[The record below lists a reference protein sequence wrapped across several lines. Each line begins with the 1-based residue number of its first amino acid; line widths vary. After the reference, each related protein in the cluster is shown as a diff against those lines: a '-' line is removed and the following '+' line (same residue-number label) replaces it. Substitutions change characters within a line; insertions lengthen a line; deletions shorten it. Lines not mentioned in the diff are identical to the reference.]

1 MQLKVFRNDILDGL
15 QKSSGIIPAKTGAA
29 FLRTIWLEAIPGA
42 LRILSTDSSLEF
54 TGQYAA
60 QVTEEGLCGVQG
72 KSFFELVRKLPP
84 GEISLTLDA
93 ASGNLL
99 IKQGSRRY
107 KLPVSDRNWF
117 QNFSPFPSD
126 GSVIWSGDFLQ
137 EIIDRVAYCISDED
151 TMEAMACMF
160 LKSSAEGAK
169 VEVCGLNGHQFSLVG
184 FLNDDI
190 HAMLPPEGILI
201 QKKYVTEL
209 KRWLTA
215 DEIELAISQKRLFFR
230 TQEKSGTE
238 EGAAPKIETFSLPL
252 SYYQYPDYN
261 AFVSKLAT
269 DGVSTLS
276 IDRLE
281 LLDALERVAI
291 FNTDNNRCAYFLFDG
306 PGELS
311 LRSQGQESGEASE
324 TLECTFSG
332 SLPKVA
338 FPTKDL
344 TDILGHFHSAKVTL
358 ALTGAEGPCGI
369 TGIDDTDVDSLV
381 IIMPMKIVEE
391 TYYSEEDIA

>member
-1 MQLKVFRNDILDGL
+1 MQLTVFRNDIIDGL

-29 FLRTIWLEAIPGA
+29 FLRTIWLEASGA
-42 LRILSTDSSLEF
+42 TLRILSTDSSLEF
-54 TGQYAA
+54 TGQYPAK
-60 QVTEEGLCGVQG
+60 VTVEGLCGVQG

-84 GEISLTLDA
+84 GEIGLKLDD

-99 IKQGSRRY
+99 ITQGSRRY

-117 QNFSPFPSD
+117 QSFAPFPEA
-126 GSVIWSGDFLQ
+126 GSVLWSGDFLQ
-137 EIIDRVAYCISDED
+137 ELLDRVLYCISEED

-160 LKSSAEGAK
+160 MRPDAQGAK
-169 VEVCGLNGHQFSLVG
+169 VEVCGLNGHQFSLVA

-201 QKKYVTEL
+201 QKKYVSEL
-209 KRWLTA
+209 RRWLSA
-215 DEIELAISQKRLFFR
+215 EEVDLAISDKRLFFKA
-230 TQEKSGTE
+230 QIKDDGDE
-238 EGAAPKIETFSLPL
+238 APAKKIETFSLPL

-261 AFVSKLAT
+261 SFVSNLSRDDT
-269 DGVSTLS
+269 STLT

-281 LLDALERVAI
+281 LMDALDRVAI
-291 FNTDNNRCAYFLFDG
+291 FNTDNNRCAYFLFDN

-311 LRSQGQESGEASE
+311 LRSQGQEAGEASE
-324 TLECTFSG
+324 TLECTFAG
-332 SLPKVA
+332 SLEKVA
-338 FPTKDL
+338 FPTKDII
-344 TDILGHFHSAKVTL
+344 DILSHFHATKVTL
-358 ALTGAEGPCGI
+358 TLTGAEGPCGI
-369 TGIDDTDVDSLV
+369 TGEEDPDCLV

>member
-1 MQLKVFRNDILDGL
+1 MQLTVFRNDIIDGL

-29 FLRTIWLEAIPGA
+29 FLRTIWLEAQGSV

-54 TGQYAA
+54 TGQYPAKIK
-60 QVTEEGLCGVQG
+60 EEGLCGVQG
-72 KSFFELVRKLPP
+72 KNFFELVRKLPS
-84 GEISLTLDA
+84 GEIGLTLDS

-117 QNFSPFPSD
+117 QSFAPFPEE
-126 GSVIWSGDFLQ
+126 GAVMWSGDFL
-137 EIIDRVAYCISDED
+137 EELIDRVVYCISDED
-151 TMEAMACMF
+151 TMEAMACLYMRP
-160 LKSSAEGAK
+160 SAETPK

-184 FLNDDI
+184 FSDDNI
-190 HAMLPPEGILI
+190 HPLLPAEGILI

-209 KRWLTA
+209 RRWLSTN
-215 DEIELAISQKRLFFR
+215 EIELAISQKRLFFR
-230 TQEKSGTE
+230 AQVKDVADE
-238 EGAAPKIETFSLPL
+238 AATKLETFSLPL

-261 AFVSKLAT
+261 SFVSKLRT
-269 DGVSTLS
+269 DDISTMT

-281 LLDALERVAI
+281 LMDALDRVAI
-291 FNTDNNRCAYFLFDG
+291 FTTDNNRCAYFLFEN

-324 TLECTFSG
+324 TLECVFAG
-332 SLPKVA
+332 NLPKVA
-338 FPTKDL
+338 FPTKDI
-344 TDILGHFHSAKVTL
+344 TEILGHFHSDKVNFT
-358 ALTGAEGPCGI
+358 LTGAEGPCGI
-369 TGIDDTDVDSLV
+369 TGKDDSESLV

>member
-1 MQLKVFRNDILDGL
+1 MQLTVFRNDIIDGL

-29 FLRTIWLEAIPGA
+29 FLRTIWLEATGSV

-54 TGQYAA
+54 TGQYPAK
-60 QVTEEGLCGVQG
+60 VKEEGLCGVQG
-72 KSFFELVRKLPP
+72 KNFFELVRKLPP
-84 GEISLTLDA
+84 GEIGLTLDGV
-93 ASGNLL
+93 SGNLL

-117 QNFSPFPSD
+117 QSFAPFPEE
-126 GSVIWSGDFLQ
+126 GAVMWSGDFL
-137 EIIDRVAYCISDED
+137 EELIDRVAYCISDED
-151 TMEAMACMF
+151 TMEAMACLYMRP
-160 LKSSAEGAK
+160 AAAVPK

-184 FLNDDI
+184 FSDDNI
-190 HAMLPPEGILI
+190 HPMLPAEGILI
-201 QKKYVTEL
+201 QKKYVAEL
-209 KRWLTA
+209 RRWLSTN
-215 DEIELAISQKRLFFR
+215 EIELAISQKRLFFR
-230 TQEKSGTE
+230 AQVKDEAD
-238 EGAAPKIETFSLPL
+238 AAATKLETFSLPL

-261 AFVSKLAT
+261 SFVSKLRT
-269 DGVSTLS
+269 EDISTLV

-281 LLDALERVAI
+281 LMDALDRVAI
-291 FNTDNNRCAYFLFDG
+291 FTTDNNRCAYFIFEG

-324 TLECTFSG
+324 TLDCTFTG

-338 FPTKDL
+338 FPTKDI
-344 TDILGHFHSAKVTL
+344 TDILGHFHSAKVSLT
-358 ALTGAEGPCGI
+358 LTGAEGPCGI
-369 TGIDDTDVDSLV
+369 TGEEDADSLV

>member
-1 MQLKVFRNDILDGL
+1 MQLTVFRNDIIDGL

-29 FLRTIWLEAIPGA
+29 FLRTIWLEAQGSV

-54 TGQYAA
+54 TGLYTAK
-60 QVTEEGLCGVQG
+60 VKEEGLCGVQG

-84 GEISLTLDA
+84 GEIGLTLDA

-117 QNFSPFPSD
+117 QSFAPFPEE
-126 GSVIWSGDFLQ
+126 GAVMWSGDFLE
-137 EIIDRVAYCISDED
+137 EIIDRVTYCISDED
-151 TMEAMACMF
+151 TMEAMACLFMRP
-160 LKSSAEGAK
+160 AATPPK

-184 FLNDDI
+184 FSEDNI
-190 HAMLPPEGILI
+190 QAMLPPEGILI
-201 QKKYVTEL
+201 QKKYVGEL
-209 KRWLTA
+209 RRWLSSA
-215 DEIELAISQKRLFFR
+215 EIELAISQKRLFFR
-230 TQEKSGTE
+230 AQVKDESDADSSKL
-238 EGAAPKIETFSLPL
+238 ETFSLPL

-261 AFVSKLAT
+261 SFVSKLDT
-269 DGVSTLS
+269 EDVSTLT

-281 LLDALERVAI
+281 LMDALDRVAI
-291 FNTDNNRCAYFLFDG
+291 FTTDNNRCAYFVFQG
-306 PGELS
+306 SNELS
-311 LRSQGQESGEASE
+311 LRSQGQEAGEASE
-324 TLECTFSG
+324 TLECTFAG

-338 FPTKDL
+338 FPTKDI
-344 TDILGHFHSAKVTL
+344 TEILGHFHSAKVSF

-369 TGIDDTDVDSLV
+369 TGEEDPDSLV

>member
-1 MQLKVFRNDILDGL
+1 MQLTVFRNDIIDGL

-29 FLRTIWLEAIPGA
+29 FLRTIWLEAQGSV

-54 TGQYAA
+54 TGQYPAKIK
-60 QVTEEGLCGVQG
+60 EEGLCGVQG
-72 KSFFELVRKLPP
+72 KNFFELVRKLPP
-84 GEISLTLDA
+84 GEIGLTLDA

-117 QNFSPFPSD
+117 QSFAPFPEE
-126 GSVIWSGDFLQ
+126 GAVMWSGDFLE
-137 EIIDRVAYCISDED
+137 EIIDRVTYCISDED
-151 TMEAMACMF
+151 TMEAMACLFMRP
-160 LKSSAEGAK
+160 AATPPK

-184 FLNDDI
+184 FSEDNI
-190 HAMLPPEGILI
+190 QAMLPPEGILI
-201 QKKYVTEL
+201 QKKYVGEL
-209 KRWLTA
+209 RRWLSSA
-215 DEIELAISQKRLFFR
+215 EIELAISQKRLFFR
-230 TQEKSGTE
+230 AQVKDESDADSTKL
-238 EGAAPKIETFSLPL
+238 ETFSLPL

-261 AFVSKLAT
+261 SFVSKLDT
-269 DGVSTLS
+269 EDVSTLT

-281 LLDALERVAI
+281 LMDALDRVAI
-291 FNTDNNRCAYFLFDG
+291 FTTDNNRCAYFVFQG
-306 PGELS
+306 PNELS
-311 LRSQGQESGEASE
+311 LRSQGQEAGEASE
-324 TLECTFSG
+324 TLECTFTG

-338 FPTKDL
+338 FPTKDI
-344 TDILGHFHSAKVTL
+344 TEILGHFHSAKVSF

-369 TGIDDTDVDSLV
+369 TGEEDPDSLV

>member
-1 MQLKVFRNDILDGL
+1 MQLTVFRNDIIDGL

-29 FLRTIWLEAIPGA
+29 FLRTIWLHAVGGT

-54 TGQYAA
+54 TGQYPAK
-60 QVTEEGLCGVQG
+60 VVEEGLCGVQG

-84 GEISLTLDA
+84 GEIGFKLDE

-99 IKQGSRRY
+99 ITQGSRRY

-117 QNFSPFPSD
+117 QNFAPFPEA
-126 GSVIWSGDFLQ
+126 GGVLWSGDFLQ
-137 EIIDRVAYCISDED
+137 ELLDRVLYCISDED

-160 LKSSAEGAK
+160 MRPDSQGAK
-169 VEVCGLNGHQFSLVG
+169 VEVCGLNGHQFSLVA

-190 HAMLPPEGILI
+190 HAMLPPDGILM

-209 KRWLTA
+209 RRWLST
-215 DEIELAISQKRLFFR
+215 DEIDLAISEKRLFFR
-230 TQEKSGTE
+230 AQIKDDAGE
-238 EGAAPKIETFSLPL
+238 AATKVEIFSLPL

-261 AFVSKLAT
+261 SFVSNLSR
-269 DGVSTLS
+269 DDISTLA

-281 LLDALERVAI
+281 LMDALDRVAI
-291 FNTDNNRCAYFLFDG
+291 FNTDNNRCAYFLFEN

-311 LRSQGQESGEASE
+311 LRSQGQEAGEASE
-324 TLECTFSG
+324 TLDCAYTG
-332 SLPKVA
+332 SLAKVA
-338 FPTKDL
+338 FPTKDIS
-344 TDILGHFHSAKVTL
+344 DILAHFHSAKVSLT
-358 ALTGAEGPCGI
+358 LTGAEGPCGI
-369 TGIDDTDVDSLV
+369 AGEEDADCLV

>member
-1 MQLKVFRNDILDGL
+1 MQLKVFRNDIIDGL

-29 FLRTIWLEAIPGA
+29 FLRTIWLEAVPGA

-54 TGQYAA
+54 TGQYTA

-84 GEISLTLDA
+84 GEIGLTLDA

-117 QNFSPFPSD
+117 QSFSPFPDS
-126 GSVIWSGDFLQ
+126 GAVIWSGDFLQ

-160 LKSSAEGAK
+160 FKPAPEGAK
-169 VEVCGLNGHQFSLVG
+169 VEVCGLNGHQFSLVR
-184 FLNDDI
+184 FATDDI
-190 HAMLPPEGILI
+190 HAMLPPDGILI
-201 QKKYVTEL
+201 QKKYVAEL
-209 KRWLTA
+209 KRWLSA
-215 DEIELAISQKRLFFR
+215 SEIELAISQKRLFFR
-230 TQEKSGTE
+230 TEEKDE
-238 EGAAPKIETFSLPL
+238 AKEGVVARIETFSLPL

-269 DGVSTLS
+269 EGVSTLT

-281 LLDALERVAI
+281 LMDALERVAI

-311 LRSQGQESGEASE
+311 IRSQGQEAGEASE
-324 TLECTFSG
+324 TLECAFSG

-344 TDILGHFHSAKVTL
+344 TDILGHFHSARVALT
-358 ALTGAEGPCGI
+358 LTGAEGPCGI
-369 TGIDDTDVDSLV
+369 AGEDDADCLV

>member
-1 MQLKVFRNDILDGL
+1 MQLKVFRNDIIDGL

-29 FLRTIWLEAIPGA
+29 FLRTIWLEAVPGA

-54 TGQYAA
+54 VGQYAA

-72 KSFFELVRKLPP
+72 KSFFELVRKLPA
-84 GEISLTLDA
+84 GEIGLTLDA
-93 ASGNLL
+93 ESGNLL
-99 IKQGSRRY
+99 IKQGARRY

-117 QNFSPFPSD
+117 QSFSPFPAE
-126 GSVIWSGDFLQ
+126 GNVTWSGDFLQ

-151 TMEAMACMF
+151 TMEAMACMLF
-160 LKSSAEGAK
+160 KSADGAK

-190 HAMLPPEGILI
+190 HSMLPAEGILI

-230 TQEKSGTE
+230 TQQHDVAK
-238 EGAAPKIETFSLPL
+238 EGADPSLETFSLPL

-261 AFVSKLAT
+261 AFVSKLT
-269 DGVSTLS
+269 TEGVSTLT

-281 LLDALERVAI
+281 LVDALERVAI

-311 LRSQGQESGEASE
+311 IRSQGQEAGEASE
-324 TLECTFSG
+324 TLECVFTG
-332 SLPKVA
+332 DMDKVA

-344 TDILGHFHSAKVTL
+344 TDILGHFHSQRVVLT
-358 ALTGAEGPCGI
+358 LTGAEGPCGI
-369 TGIDDTDVDSLV
+369 TGEEDAESLV

-391 TYYSEEDIA
+391 TYYSEEEIA

>member
-1 MQLKVFRNDILDGL
+1 MQLTVFRNDIIDGL
-15 QKSSGIIPAKTGAA
+15 QKSSAIIPAKTGAA
-29 FLRTIWLEAIPGA
+29 YLRTIWLEAVSGA

-54 TGQYAA
+54 AGHYAA
-60 QVTEEGLCGVQG
+60 KVAEEGLCGVQG
-72 KSFFELVRKLPP
+72 KSFFELVRKLPA
-84 GEISLTLDA
+84 GEIGLTLDA

-99 IKQGSRRY
+99 IRQGSRRY
-107 KLPVSDRNWF
+107 KLPVSDKNWF
-117 QNFSPFPSD
+117 QSFSAFPEE
-126 GSVIWSGDFLQ
+126 GAVTWSGDFLQ
-137 EIIDRVAYCISDED
+137 EVLDRVAYCVSDED
-151 TMEAMACMF
+151 TMEAMACMYMRP
-160 LKSSAEGAK
+160 ADGAR

-201 QKKYVTEL
+201 QKKYVAEL

-230 TQEKSGTE
+230 TTQTVDAE
-238 EGAAPKIETFSLPL
+238 EGGTVAGRLETFSLPL

-261 AFVSKLAT
+261 AFVSKLSAE
-269 DGVSTLS
+269 DVSTLS

-281 LLDALERVAI
+281 LMDALERVAI
-291 FNTDNNRCAYFLFDG
+291 FNTDNNRCAYFLFEG
-306 PGELS
+306 TAELS
-311 LRSQGQESGEASE
+311 IRSQGQEAGEATE
-324 TLECTFSG
+324 TLECAFAG
-332 SLPKVA
+332 PLDKVA

-344 TDILGHFHSAKVTL
+344 TDILGHFHSDRVTL
-358 ALTGAEGPCGI
+358 TLTGAEGPCGI
-369 TGIDDTDVDSLV
+369 AGDKDADCLV

>member
-1 MQLKVFRNDILDGL
+1 MQLSVFRNDIIDGL

-29 FLRTIWLEAIPGA
+29 YLRTIWLEAGDGQ

-54 TGQYAA
+54 TGQYPAKVKE
-60 QVTEEGLCGVQG
+60 QGLCGVSG
-72 KSFFELVRKLPP
+72 RNFFELVRKLPA
-84 GEISLTLDA
+84 GEIGLKLDA

-99 IKQGSRRY
+99 LSQGSRRY

-117 QNFSPFPSD
+117 QSFAPFPEE
-126 GSVIWSGDFLQ
+126 GAVMWSGDFLQ
-137 EIIDRVAYCISDED
+137 ELIDRVLYAISDED

-160 LKSSAEGAK
+160 LRPAENSK
-169 VEVCGLNGHQFSLVG
+169 VEVCGLNGHMFSLVS
-184 FLNDDI
+184 FADDGI
-190 HAMLPPEGILI
+190 FGMLPEAGILI

-215 DEIELAISQKRLFFR
+215 DEIELAISQKRLFFSAK
-230 TQEKSGTE
+230 TGGDDAAAVKQE
-238 EGAAPKIETFSLPL
+238 IFSLPL
-252 SYYQYPDYN
+252 SYYQYPDYHS
-261 AFVSKLAT
+261 FVSKLESE
-269 DGVSTLS
+269 DISTMT

-281 LLDALERVAI
+281 LMDALDRVAI
-291 FNTDNNRCAYFLFDG
+291 FTTDNNRCAYFLFEN

-311 LRSQGQESGEASE
+311 LRSQGQEAGEADE

-332 SLPKVA
+332 SLTKVA
-338 FPTKDL
+338 FPTKEI
-344 TDILGHFHSAKVTL
+344 TDILGHFHSAKVRLT
-358 ALTGAEGPCGI
+358 LTGMEGPCGI
-369 TGIDDTDVDSLV
+369 TGEEDAESLV

>member
-1 MQLKVFRNDILDGL
+1 MQLKVFRNDIIDGL

-29 FLRTIWLEAIPGA
+29 FLRTIWLEAAGNT

-54 TGQYAA
+54 TGQYPAL
-60 QVTEEGLCGVQG
+60 VTEEGLCGVQG
-72 KSFFELVRKLPP
+72 KSFYELVRKLPP
-84 GEISLTLDA
+84 GEMGLTLDA
-93 ASGNLL
+93 ASGNVLL
-99 IKQGSRRY
+99 KQGSRRY

-117 QNFSPFPSD
+117 QSFSDFPAN
-126 GSVIWSGDFLQ
+126 GTVMWSGDFLQ
-137 EIIDRVAYCISDED
+137 ELIDRVVYCISDED
-151 TMEAMACMF
+151 TMEAMACMY
-160 LKSSAEGAK
+160 LKPAGDGSR
-169 VEVCGLNGHQFSLVG
+169 VEVCGLNGHQFSMVG

-201 QKKYVTEL
+201 QKKYVAEL
-209 KRWLTA
+209 KRWLST

-230 TQEKSGTE
+230 TQEKDEAGGET
-238 EGAAPKIETFSLPL
+238 PRKVETFSLPL

-261 AFVSKLAT
+261 AFVSKLST
-269 DGVSTLS
+269 GGVSTLS
-276 IDRLE
+276 IDRQE
-281 LLDALERVAI
+281 LIDALERVAI

-324 TLECTFSG
+324 TLECAFSG
-332 SLPKVA
+332 SLDKVA
-338 FPTKDL
+338 FPTKDII
-344 TDILGHFHSAKVTL
+344 DILGHFHSAKVTL
-358 ALTGAEGPCGI
+358 SLTGAEGPCGI
-369 TGIDDTDVDSLV
+369 VGEDDAESLV

>member
-1 MQLKVFRNDILDGL
+1 MQLTVFRNDIIDGL

-29 FLRTIWLEAIPGA
+29 FLRTIWLEAQGSV

-54 TGQYAA
+54 TGQYPAKIK
-60 QVTEEGLCGVQG
+60 EEGLCGVQG
-72 KSFFELVRKLPP
+72 KNFFELVRKLPP
-84 GEISLTLDA
+84 GEIGLTLDA

-117 QNFSPFPSD
+117 QSFAPFPEE
-126 GSVIWSGDFLQ
+126 GAVMWSGDFLE
-137 EIIDRVAYCISDED
+137 EIIDRVTYCISDED
-151 TMEAMACMF
+151 TMEAMACLFMRP
-160 LKSSAEGAK
+160 ATEAPK

-184 FLNDDI
+184 FSEDNI
-190 HAMLPPEGILI
+190 QAMLPPEGILI
-201 QKKYVTEL
+201 QKKYVGEL
-209 KRWLTA
+209 RRWLSSA
-215 DEIELAISQKRLFFR
+215 EIELAISQKRLFFR
-230 TQEKSGTE
+230 AQVKDESDADSAKL
-238 EGAAPKIETFSLPL
+238 ETFSLPL

-261 AFVSKLAT
+261 SFVSKLDT
-269 DGVSTLS
+269 DDVSTLT

-281 LLDALERVAI
+281 LMDALDRVAI
-291 FNTDNNRCAYFLFDG
+291 FTTDNNRCAYFVFQG
-306 PGELS
+306 PSELS

-324 TLECTFSG
+324 TLECTFAG
-332 SLPKVA
+332 NLPKVA
-338 FPTKDL
+338 FPTKDI
-344 TDILGHFHSAKVTL
+344 TEILGHFHSAKVNF

-369 TGIDDTDVDSLV
+369 TGEEDPDSLV

>member
-1 MQLKVFRNDILDGL
+1 MQLKVFRNDIIDGL
-15 QKSSGIIPAKTGAA
+15 QKSSAIIPAKTGAA
-29 FLRTIWLEAIPGA
+29 FLRTIWLEAASGV

-60 QVTEEGLCGVQG
+60 KVTEEGLCGVQG
-72 KSFFELVRKLPP
+72 KNFFELVRRLPP
-84 GEISLTLDA
+84 GEIGLTLDA

-99 IKQGSRRY
+99 IKQGTRRY

-117 QNFSPFPSD
+117 QSFSPFPD
-126 GSVIWSGDFLQ
+126 AEAVTWSGDFLQ
-137 EIIDRVAYCISDED
+137 ELIDRVAYCISDED

-160 LKSSAEGAK
+160 LKPAPEAK

-184 FLNDDI
+184 FFNDDV
-190 HAMLPPEGILI
+190 HALLPEDGILI
-201 QKKYVTEL
+201 QKKYVAEL

-230 TQEKSGTE
+230 TQQKDPADEA
-238 EGAAPKIETFSLPL
+238 AAPKIETFSLPL

-261 AFVSKLAT
+261 TFVSKLKT
-269 DGVSTLS
+269 EGVSTLS

-281 LLDALERVAI
+281 LVDALERVAI
-291 FNTDNNRCAYFLFDG
+291 FNTDNNRCAYFLFDS
-306 PGELS
+306 PTELS
-311 LRSQGQESGEASE
+311 LRSQGQEAGEAAE
-324 TLECTFSG
+324 TLECVFSG
-332 SLPKVA
+332 ELEKVA
-338 FPTKDL
+338 FPTKDII
-344 TDILGHFHSAKVTL
+344 DILGHFNAARVTL
-358 ALTGAEGPCGI
+358 TLTGSEGPCGI
-369 TGIDDTDVDSLV
+369 TGEEDPECLV

>member
-1 MQLKVFRNDILDGL
+1 MQLTVFRNDIIDGL

-29 FLRTIWLEAIPGA
+29 FLRTIWLEAQGSV

-54 TGQYAA
+54 TGQYPAKIK
-60 QVTEEGLCGVQG
+60 EEGLCGVQG
-72 KSFFELVRKLPP
+72 KNFFELVRKLPP
-84 GEISLTLDA
+84 GEIGLTLDA

-117 QNFSPFPSD
+117 QSFAPFPEE
-126 GSVIWSGDFLQ
+126 GAVMWSGDFLE
-137 EIIDRVAYCISDED
+137 EIIDRVTYCISDED
-151 TMEAMACMF
+151 TMEAMACLFMRP
-160 LKSSAEGAK
+160 AATPPK

-184 FLNDDI
+184 FSEDNI
-190 HAMLPPEGILI
+190 QAMLPPEGILI
-201 QKKYVTEL
+201 QKKYVGEL
-209 KRWLTA
+209 RRWLSSA
-215 DEIELAISQKRLFFR
+215 EIELAISQKRLFFR
-230 TQEKSGTE
+230 AQVKDESDADSAKL
-238 EGAAPKIETFSLPL
+238 ETFSLPL

-261 AFVSKLAT
+261 SFVSKLDT
-269 DGVSTLS
+269 EDVSTLT

-281 LLDALERVAI
+281 LMDALDRVAI
-291 FNTDNNRCAYFLFDG
+291 FTTDNNRCAYFVFQG
-306 PGELS
+306 PNELS
-311 LRSQGQESGEASE
+311 LRSQGQEAGEASE
-324 TLECTFSG
+324 TLECTFTG

-338 FPTKDL
+338 FPTKDI
-344 TDILGHFHSAKVTL
+344 TEILGHFHSAKVSF

-369 TGIDDTDVDSLV
+369 TGEEDPDSLV